1 MLRIVPYCH
10 PALRYESR
18 PVARIDDTLRSQV
31 REMFAL
37 MYASKGIGLA
47 ANQVA
52 LPYRLFVLNTSAD
65 AEKPELERVYVNP
78 EIIKR
83 HGQVEDEEGC
93 LSFPGLYADVKRA
106 KRIKVRYYD
115 LDGVEHLDDAE
126 DLLSRAVQHEGDHL
140 AGKLFIDHL
149 GPAATK
155 VVAARVRGF
164 EESFRQAQVAG
175 EYPDDAEI
183 VRRLDAL
190 RDDWG

>member
-18 PVARIDDTLRSQV
+18 PVARIDDALRAQV
-31 REMFAL
+31 REMFGL

-52 LPYRLFVLNTSAD
+52 LPYRLFILNTAAD
-65 AEKPELERVYVNP
+65 AEKPELEMVYVNP

-83 HGQVEDEEGC
+83 HGQIEDEEGC

-106 KRIKVRYYD
+106 KKVKVRYYD
-115 LDGVEHLDDAE
+115 LDGVEHVDDAE
-126 DLLSRAVQHEGDHL
+126 DLVSRAVQHEGDHL

-149 GPAATK
+149 GPATLKAVGPK
-155 VVAARVRGF
+155 LKGF
-164 EESFRQAQVAG
+164 EDAFRKAQAEG
-175 EYPDDAEI
+175 EYPEDAEI
-183 VRRLDAL
+183 LRRLDAL
-190 RDDWG
+190 RDAQG